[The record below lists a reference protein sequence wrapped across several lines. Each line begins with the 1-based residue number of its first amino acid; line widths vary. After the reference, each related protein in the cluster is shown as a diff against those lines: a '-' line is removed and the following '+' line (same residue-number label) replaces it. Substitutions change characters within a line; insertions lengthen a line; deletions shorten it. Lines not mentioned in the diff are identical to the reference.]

1 MRQNTAFPILLMLSL
16 PGIAAHGQQSPASGN
31 TATIKTNVDE
41 VLVDIVVRDKKGK
54 PVYDVKPGDVTVTDN
69 GMKQKLTSFRLVQG
83 AEAVSSDGARTAL
96 DALHQIRLV
105 TLAFEAM
112 GGGDQ
117 RQMARKAAIDL
128 IKGEQGTNVF
138 YSVVMIS
145 SQLHLLQ
152 AFTRDREAL
161 QKAIELATSGVA
173 STQFNAESDRAK
185 QVLKDRLTQMTGQPD
200 VAQALRTLDS
210 NPTAPP
216 GSPALGSQALD
227 AKMVEI
233 MLDMT
238 RFDAALTDGTRL
250 SLSALQSL
258 VSGLCELPGR
268 KSILYFT
275 WGMRIPPNLDDQ
287 FQSLISMANRANVTF
302 YTIDTNGVMTYSQN
316 NEGAND
322 LQQAARAS
330 RQNATQNGKVSAD
343 MIYASDNAET
353 SMRANNQNAIRN
365 LADSTG
371 GFLVADSNDLRV
383 PLRRINEEISSYYE
397 ASYNPGIANYDGSFR
412 RIKVEAGRKD
422 LVVQARNGYFAL
434 PVELRKS
441 GMMPFEPPLLSAL
454 ASTAPPHDIGIR
466 SRLFRFQP
474 SAKGV
479 ATAVVVEVPVANLE
493 FKEDQAKHIFH
504 ARLSLVALVKD
515 GNGSVVQKFTRD
527 VPIQATQ
534 ENLAGIRLGNFV
546 YKDVLTLPAGKYT
559 LETAVTDRE
568 NNKIGTDRVAYELGA
583 PKGVGISSIAL
594 IRSYAADAKDLDA
607 SDPFQYRGGR
617 ITPTLTPTLKGGK
630 GATLNMFF
638 VVYPESGSPEK
649 PAVELEYIKDGQV
662 VGKGGLELPAADAN
676 GRIPYTMSSSAES
689 MPAGDYVIRA
699 TVKQGTST
707 AEERAVFTVE
717 K

>member
-1 MRQNTAFPILLMLSL
+1 MRQNIAYPTFLLSL
-16 PGIAAHGQQSPASGN
+16 LTIAVPGQQQPPSTSTP
-31 TATIKTNVDE
+31 TIKTNVDE
-41 VLVDIVVRDKKGK
+41 VLVDIIVRDKKGK
-54 PVYDVKPGDVTVTDN
+54 PVYDVKPRDVTVTDN
-69 GMKQKLTSFRLVQG
+69 GMKQELTSFRLVQG
-83 AEAVSSDGARTAL
+83 AEAVSSEGARTAL

-117 RQMARKAAIDL
+117 RQVARRAAIDL

-145 SQLHLLQ
+145 TQLNLLQ
-152 AFTRDREAL
+152 AFTRDRDAL
-161 QKAIELATSGVA
+161 QKAIELATSGMA

-185 QVLKDRLTQMTGQPD
+185 KVLQERLTQMTGQPD

-216 GSPALGSQALD
+216 GNPALGSQALD

-238 RFDAALTDGTRL
+238 RFDAAVTDGTRL

-258 VSGLCELPGR
+258 VAGMSQLPGR

-275 WGMRIPPNLDDQ
+275 WGLRIPPNLDDQ
-287 FQSLISMANRANVTF
+287 FNNLTSMANRANVTF
-302 YTIDTNGVMTYSQN
+302 YTVDTNGVMTYSQN
-316 NEGAND
+316 SEGSSN

-330 RQNATQNGKVSAD
+330 RQNATQNGRVSTD
-343 MIYASDNAET
+343 MIYASDTAET
-353 SMRANNQNAIRN
+353 SMRANNQNALRN
-365 LADSTG
+365 LADTTG

-383 PLRRINEEISSYYE
+383 PLRKINEEIGSYYE
-397 ASYNPGIANYDGSFR
+397 ASYNPGIQNYDGSFR
-412 RIKVEAGRKD
+412 RIKVEIGRKD

-434 PVELRKS
+434 SMELRKS
-441 GMMPFEPPLLSAL
+441 GLMPFEPPLLSAL
-454 ASTAPPHDIGIR
+454 ASAAPPHEIGIR
-466 SRLFRFQP
+466 SRLVHFQP
-474 SAKGV
+474 TDKGV
-479 ATAVVVEVPVANLE
+479 TTAVVVEVPVGNLE
-493 FKEDQAKHIFH
+493 FQEDQAKHVFN

-527 VPIQATQ
+527 VPIQATP
-534 ENLAGIRLGNFV
+534 ENLAGIRLGNLV
-546 YKDVLTLPAGKYT
+546 YKDTLTLPAGKYT
-559 LETAVTDRE
+559 LETAAMDRQ
-568 NNKIGTDRVAYELGA
+568 NNKIGTDRVAYELAA
-583 PKGVGISSIAL
+583 PKGVSISSITL
-594 IRSYAADAKDLDA
+594 IRSYAPGAKDLEP
-607 SDPFQYRGGR
+607 SDPFQYQGGR

-638 VVYPESGSPEK
+638 VVYPESGNPAK
-649 PAVELEYIKDGQV
+649 PAVELEYVKDGHV
-662 VGKGGLELPAADAN
+662 IGKGGLELPAADAN

-699 TVKQGTST
+699 TVKQGAST
-707 AEERAVFTVE
+707 AEERAAFKVE
-717 K
+717 N